1 MKVLYAIRDIL
12 STLGHVTLD
21 LIKISFYYFNVI
33 KKKHYIQHSLKIKK
47 TRYTFFKTIILSN
60 VQYLYIFLLN
70 HLSHWQK

>member
-21 LIKISFYYFNVI
+21 LIKISFYYFNII

-47 TRYTFFKTIILSN
+47 LDIH
-60 VQYLYIFLLN
+60 FLKL
-70 HLSHWQK
+70 